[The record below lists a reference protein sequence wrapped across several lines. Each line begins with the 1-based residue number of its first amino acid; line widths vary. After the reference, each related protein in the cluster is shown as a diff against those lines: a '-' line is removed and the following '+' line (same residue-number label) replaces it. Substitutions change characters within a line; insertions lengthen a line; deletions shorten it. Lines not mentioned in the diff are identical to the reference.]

1 MFDERA
7 RAIGGVLG
15 AHGPAVNSAA
25 SYTPT
30 DCSIHFFLQIAV
42 ILLVCRAVGWAAKK
56 FLGQPQVV
64 GEMIA
69 GVLIGPSLFGLFLPE
84 FQAALFP
91 KETRSILSVC
101 AKVGVGLY
109 MFLVGNTLRLAPFQS
124 KEKSTMGVSAAGII
138 APLSFHVL
146 ITPFLL

>member
-1 MFDERA
+1 MRISDWSSD
-7 RAIGGVLG
+7 VCSSDLLG

-30 DCSIHFFLQIAV
+30 DFSIHFFLQIAV

-69 GVLIGPSLFGLFLPE
+69 GVLIGPSLFGLFFPE

-91 KETRSILSVC
+91 KETRSILYVC
-101 AKVGVGLY
+101 AQVGVEIG
-109 MFLVGNTLRLAPFQS
+109 RA
-124 KEKSTMGVSAAGII
+124 
-138 APLSFHVL
+138 HV
-146 ITPFLL
+146 

>member
-56 FLGQPQVV
+56 YLGQPQVV

-69 GVLIGPSLFGLFLPE
+69 GVLIGPSLFGLFFPE

-91 KETRSILSVC
+91 KETRNILYVC
-101 AKVGVGLY
+101 AQVGVGLY
-109 MFLVGNTLRLAPFQS
+109 MFLVGTTLRS
-124 KEKSTMGVSAAGII
+124 EERRVGNECVSTCRSRWS
-138 APLSFHVL
+138 PSH
-146 ITPFLL
+146 